1 MNTMP
6 SAYAVA
12 IKSRD
17 AQPNVP
23 LIVSS
28 CAIVGML
35 CRFNASSIAGGKD
48 GGAKG
53 ERLARLLRLIAPD
66 RATTSADIR
75 LTGCLL
81 SEIFVRLVTAIHKP
95 RTARL
100 GLAQGSVTYSL
111 EPIDEVRILT
121 RKALFCCLK
130 MYSTKKFRFF

>member
-48 GGAKG
+48 RGAKG
-53 ERLARLLRLIAPD
+53 ERLARLLRLIAAD
-66 RATTSADIR
+66 R
-75 LTGCLL
+75 
-81 SEIFVRLVTAIHKP
+81 
-95 RTARL
+95 
-100 GLAQGSVTYSL
+100 
-111 EPIDEVRILT
+111 
-121 RKALFCCLK
+121 
-130 MYSTKKFRFF
+130 